1 MADVVTRG
9 SGNGRP
15 PDKKVGHVRFT
26 EMAWQLDFARAKPW
40 AGWVNNFMHNQH
52 TRVKGAIAFADANGA
67 IDSYL
72 DFADAL
78 LSGVTIGAL
87 DGVQS

>member
-1 MADVVTRG
+1 
-9 SGNGRP
+9 
-15 PDKKVGHVRFT
+15 
-26 EMAWQLDFARAKPW
+26 
-40 AGWVNNFMHNQH
+40 MHNQH

-78 LSGVTIGAL
+78 LSGVTIGAV